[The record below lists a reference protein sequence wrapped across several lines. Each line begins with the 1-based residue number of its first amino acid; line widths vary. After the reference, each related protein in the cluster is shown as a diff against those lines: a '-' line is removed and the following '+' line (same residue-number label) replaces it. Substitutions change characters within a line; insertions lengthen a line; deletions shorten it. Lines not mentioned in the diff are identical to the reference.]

1 MEKHQVLVDKSRC
14 IGCGLCVRDCP
25 VNHLQLRQQKTQTVS
40 DHCIQCGHC
49 VAVCPKQAVSL
60 SGYACA
66 PVEKPKLDRLDPQAL
81 LGTLR
86 FRRTIRQFQKR
97 EVAPEIMDQI
107 IEAGWLTHTAKN
119 KRDVSFVVLDQ
130 QKDRIE
136 QMAVKLFRRIQ
147 PAAGLVN
154 SLVWEH
160 PIDDHFFFFEAPAV
174 IVILAEDKT
183 NGLLAAQNMEYVA
196 EACGLGVLYSGYFTM
211 AAQASGQIRKA
222 LKLQRGQ
229 KIAMTLVLGYPAVHY
244 QRSVPRDEPEVTRL

>member
-14 IGCGLCVRDCP
+14 IGCGFCVRDCP
-25 VNHLQLRQQKTQTVS
+25 VSHLQLRQQKAQTVS

-81 LGTLR
+81 LDTLR

-154 SLVWEH
+154 SLVREH

-244 QRSVPRDEPEVTRL
+244 QRSVPRDEPEVIRL

>member
-25 VNHLQLRQQKTQTVS
+25 VNHLQLRQQKAQTVS

-81 LGTLR
+81 LDTLR

-154 SLVWEH
+154 SLVREH

-183 NGLLAAQNMEYVA
+183 NGLLAAQNMEFVA
-196 EACGLGVLYSGYFTM
+196 EANGLGVLFSGFFTM
-211 AAQASGQIRKA
+211 AANLSPKIKKA
-222 LKLQRGQ
+222 LQIPKG
-229 KIAMTLVLGYPAVHY
+229 KKVAMTLVMGYPSVRY
-244 QRSVPRDEPEVTRL
+244 LRSVPRKEMNVQWK

>member
-1 MEKHQVLVDKSRC
+1 M
-14 IGCGLCVRDCP
+14 G
-25 VNHLQLRQQKTQTVS
+25 
-40 DHCIQCGHC
+40 
-49 VAVCPKQAVSL
+49 
-60 SGYACA
+60 
-66 PVEKPKLDRLDPQAL
+66 
-81 LGTLR
+81 
-86 FRRTIRQFQKR
+86 
-97 EVAPEIMDQI
+97 
-107 IEAGWLTHTAKN
+107 
-119 KRDVSFVVLDQ
+119 Q

-154 SLVWEH
+154 SLVREH

-229 KIAMTLVLGYPAVHY
+229 KIAMTLVLGYPAIHY

>member
-14 IGCGLCVRDCP
+14 IGCGFCVRDCP
-25 VNHLQLRQQKTQTVS
+25 VNHLQLRQQKAQTVS

-81 LGTLR
+81 LDTLR

-154 SLVWEH
+154 SLVREH

>member
-14 IGCGLCVRDCP
+14 IGCGFCVRDCP
-25 VNHLQLRQQKTQTVS
+25 VNHLQLRQQKAQTVS

-81 LGTLR
+81 LDTLR

-154 SLVWEH
+154 SLVREH

-196 EACGLGVLYSGYFTM
+196 EACGLGVLYSGYFTI
-211 AAQASGQIRKA
+211 AARASGQIRKA

-229 KIAMTLVLGYPAVHY
+229 KIAMTLALGYPAVHY

>member
-25 VNHLQLRQQKTQTVS
+25 VNHLQLRQQKAQTVS

-81 LGTLR
+81 LDTLR

-119 KRDVSFVVLDQ
+119 KRDVSFVVLGQ

-154 SLVWEH
+154 SLVREH

-222 LKLQRGQ
+222 LKFQRGQ
-229 KIAMTLVLGYPAVHY
+229 KIAMTLVLGYPAIHY

>member
-14 IGCGLCVRDCP
+14 IGCGFCVRDCP
-25 VNHLQLRQQKTQTVS
+25 VNHLQLRQQKAETVS

-49 VAVCPKQAVSL
+49 AAVCPKQAISL

-81 LGTLR
+81 LDTLR

-136 QMAVKLFRRIQ
+136 QMAVQLFRRIQ
-147 PAAGLVN
+147 PVAGLVN
-154 SLVWEH
+154 SLVREH
-160 PIDDHFFFFEAPAV
+160 PIDDHFFFFEAPVA

-222 LKLQRGQ
+222 LQLQRGQ
-229 KIAMTLVLGYPAVHY
+229 KIAMTLVLGYPAVQY